1 MIPKNLTIYEWKD
14 YIVKNQFNFN
24 LETFDK
30 IKPNENNNIRLILI
44 NDEIINKIQT
54 ENKKN
59 DNIYVPKDLFG
70 KYSLNII
77 RKTRNNDININ
88 FVFETKEIETIVKG
102 NDDSQINLNT
112 IFNENNIL
120 INYIF
125 MDLLPLIKL

>member
-30 IKPNENNNIRLILI
+30 IKPNENNSIRLILI

-77 RKTRNNDININ
+77 RKTRNNDINFN
-88 FVFETKEIETIVKG
+88 FVYETKEIETIVKG